1 MQCLAKDNQISVI
14 EVNLRASRTFPF
26 ISKVTGVNLIEIT
39 TDAFFGKCGKETPIQ
54 INEADYVAVKAAQF
68 SFGRLTGAD
77 PVLDVEMA
85 STGEVGCFGDDVD
98 EAFLKAELSVGSK
111 IPEKSVFLTL
121 GGEESKIKFLESARL
136 LHKNAITI
144 YATYNTSNF
153 LKRFKIPSVLIHKI
167 YEDKSPNV
175 IELFQERQVEIAVS
189 IADPTAPKDIH
200 DDYLIRRSAV
210 DNNIPLYTDLKK
222 AELFVHAIAN
232 KKLSDL
238 LIKSWDE
245 YVK

>member
-111 IPEKSVFLTL
+111 IPEKISFPN
-121 GGEESKIKFLESARL
+121 SRRRRKQD
-136 LHKNAITI
+136 
-144 YATYNTSNF
+144 
-153 LKRFKIPSVLIHKI
+153 KIPGK
-167 YEDKSPNV
+167 
-175 IELFQERQVEIAVS
+175 RQ
-189 IADPTAPKDIH
+189 TAP
-200 DDYLIRRSAV
+200 
-210 DNNIPLYTDLKK
+210 
-222 AELFVHAIAN
+222 
-232 KKLSDL
+232 
-238 LIKSWDE
+238 
-245 YVK
+245 